1 MSWLSKLLG
10 NRRERDAI
18 LETVAQVVRVASEGA
33 QTIAEVR
40 ERLARHAEKGDLDK
54 AIVALANSE
63 ALSRDYVKN
72 G

>member
-1 MSWLSKLLG
+1 VSWLSRLLG
-10 NRRERDAI
+10 NRRERDAV
-18 LETVAQVVRVASEGA
+18 LETVAAVVRAAAEGA

-40 ERLARHAEKGDLDK
+40 ERLARHAEKGDLDE

-63 ALSRDYVKN
+63 ALSRDYVAR